1 MRTFLNAWLRQWAE
15 ASLRTE
21 LHQAQEK
28 LIREKAKLSRSLALI
43 EAETKMRK
51 AKEAETKRKHVEAC
65 AYNERLINALRE
77 RVPPELFFSVC
88 EYARKREAKEAL
100 K

>member
-28 LIREKAKLSRSLALI
+28 LIREKEKLSRSLAKG
-43 EAETKMRK
+43 EADTKAWK
-51 AKEAETKRKHVEAC
+51 SKEAEIKRKHVEANR
-65 AYNERLINALRE
+65 YNERLISALRE
-77 RVPPELFFSVC
+77 RVPAELFYSVC
-88 EYARKREAKEAL
+88 EYARNRKDREDSI
-100 K
+100 